1 MEDKFVYRVYSSFH
15 ADDESLVFEY
25 GIYSTF
31 KKAQER
37 LKAVLTKK
45 GGQWKWSE
53 TGHSAFQE
61 GAWPGEEDYH
71 YIDKICLDRDIE
83 ETTTIWT

>member
-1 MEDKFVYRVYSSFH
+1 MTEDKFVYRVYTSFH

-31 KKAQER
+31 EKAQER

-45 GGQWKWSE
+45 GGQWKWSRNQGKALRIIFSRVYE
-53 TGHSAFQE
+53 S
-61 GAWPGEEDYH
+61 
-71 YIDKICLDRDIE
+71 
-83 ETTTIWT
+83 TIIKG